1 MENKQN
7 NTHKN
12 RKNKHSNHNISECK
26 NQVIN
31 KGIETIKNSKT
42 LQEGVTL
49 LKDTALGIGSLLVTA
64 VSEVTYAI
72 KTIANKK

>member
-7 NTHKN
+7 TTHKN
-12 RKNKHSNHNISECK
+12 RKYKHSNKISECK
-26 NQVIN
+26 EQVIS

-49 LKDTALGIGSLLVTA
+49 IKDTALGLGSLLVTA
-64 VSEVTYAI
+64 ITEVTDAI

>member
-12 RKNKHSNHNISECK
+12 RKHKRNNKFFTCK
-26 NQVIN
+26 DQVVN

-42 LQEGVTL
+42 LQEGVSL
-49 LKDTALGIGSLLVTA
+49 LKDTALGLGSLLVTA
-64 VSEVTYAI
+64 VTEVADAI

>member
-12 RKNKHSNHNISECK
+12 RRYKYSNKISECK
-26 NQVIN
+26 TEAIN

-42 LQEGVTL
+42 VQEGVTL
-49 LKDTALGIGSLLVTA
+49 IKDTAVGLGSLLVTA
-64 VSEVTYAI
+64 ITEVTDAI